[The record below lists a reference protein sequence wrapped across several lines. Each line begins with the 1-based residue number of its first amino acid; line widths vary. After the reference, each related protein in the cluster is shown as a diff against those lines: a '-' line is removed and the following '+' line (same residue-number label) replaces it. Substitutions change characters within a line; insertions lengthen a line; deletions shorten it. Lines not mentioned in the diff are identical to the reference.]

1 MFKIVLVGR
10 PNVGK
15 STLFNRLVG
24 ARNAIVNDQPGVTR
38 DRKYGKASLVD
49 LEFTLIDTAGIDDIL
64 KGNLNNEIKFQTDLA
79 IDDADLIIF
88 VIDGRAGVLPAEKTF
103 SKKLKSINKEVIILV
118 NKCEGSGGMLG
129 IAESPSLGFGIMI
142 PFSAEHGEGLSD
154 LYDELKDKI
163 LLNDYCGQDKSIL
176 DKDDNNLFPPIRLG
190 IIGRPNTGKSTLL
203 NSIIDQKR
211 VVTGSKAGITRDA
224 IEVSWLHNKQPFC
237 IVDTAGLRRKSKISE
252 SLEKSM
258 IGDTLKSIKF
268 SNICVLLIDASI
280 GLEKQDLAIARM
292 IVGEGRGLIIGANMW
307 DKVIDKDEAKNNIL
321 YQLTKSLS
329 QIRDVPVA
337 FISGLHGNGIKNLMN
352 ISLDIRKRLDI
363 RISTGKLNRWLMPI
377 LEHNPAP
384 LYKGKRNRIRYIT
397 QVNVRPP
404 TFAVFMSSPE
414 NLPESYSRFLVSS
427 LMDDFNLAG
436 LPIRLMLR
444 KGNNPYVES

>member
-38 DRKYGKASLVD
+38 DRKYGKAKLVD
-49 LEFTLIDTAGIDDIL
+49 LEFTLIDTAGIDDLL
-64 KGNLNNEIKFQTDLA
+64 KGNLDNEIKFQTDLA

-103 SKKLKSINKEVIILV
+103 SKKLKTINKPVIILV

-129 IAESPSLGFGIMI
+129 LTESSSLGFDIMI

-154 LYDELKDKI
+154 LYDELKDRISLKI
-163 LLNDYCGQDKSIL
+163 NIKEEDITNDGND
-176 DKDDNNLFPPIRLG
+176 NLFPPIRLG

-224 IEVSWLHNKQPFC
+224 IEVSWHHNKQPFC
-237 IVDTAGLRRKSKISE
+237 LVDTAGLRRKSKISE
-252 SLEKSM
+252 TLEKSM
-258 IGDTLKSIKF
+258 IGDTLKSIKY
-268 SNICVLLIDASI
+268 SNICVLMIDASI

-307 DKVIDKDEAKNNIL
+307 DKVINKDEAKNNIF
-321 YQLTKSLS
+321 YQLQKSLS

-363 RISTGKLNRWLMPI
+363 RISTGKLNRWLIPI

>member
-1 MFKIVLVGR
+1 MFKVALVGR

-24 ARNAIVNDQPGVTR
+24 SRNAIVNDQPGVTR
-38 DRKYGKASLVD
+38 DRKYGTAKLAD
-49 LEFTLIDTAGIDDIL
+49 LEFILIDTAGIDDTL
-64 KGNLNNEIKFQTDLA
+64 KGNLDNEIKFQTNVAIEESDLV
-79 IDDADLIIF
+79 IF

-103 SKKLKSINKEVIILV
+103 SKKLKINNKPVIILV

-129 IAESPSLGFGIMI
+129 LTESSSLGFEVSI

-163 LLNDYCGQDKSIL
+163 PLI
-176 DKDDNNLFPPIRLG
+176 DNLHIDNTIINETDTDLFPTIRLG

-203 NSIIDQKR
+203 NSIVDQKR

-224 IEVSWLHNKQPFC
+224 IEVSWTHNKQSFC
-237 IVDTAGLRRKSKISE
+237 IVDTAGLRRKSKISDAI
-252 SLEKSM
+252 EKSM
-258 IGDTLKSIKF
+258 ISDTLKSIKY
-268 SNICVLLIDASI
+268 SNICILLFDASV
-280 GLEKQDLAIARM
+280 GLEKQDLVIARM

-307 DKVIDKDEAKNNIL
+307 DKVINKEETKNNIFH
-321 YQLTKSLS
+321 QLQNSLS

-337 FISGLHGNGIKNLMN
+337 FISGLHGNGIKSLMN
-352 ISLDIRKRLDI
+352 ISLDIRRRLDI
-363 RISTGKLNRWLMPI
+363 RISTGKLNRWLNPI
-377 LEHNPAP
+377 IENNPAP

-404 TFAVFMSSPE
+404 TFALFMSSPE
-414 NLPESYSRFLVSS
+414 NLPDSYSRFIVSS
-427 LMDDFNLAG
+427 LMDDFDLAG

-444 KGNNPYVES
+444 KGNNPYVEG